1 MKTLYKIGMVL
12 LTGAIMT
19 SCVVGKKYSRTDLN
33 APEKYREEVAV
44 TGDTVLLPW
53 KNYYKDPLLVALIE
67 KALIKNNEVIIA
79 MKSMEQ
85 LDLSYKQAKLSLLPT
100 LDFDAGASRSYPSK
114 NSLNGSLSQQF
125 IGKDYMDDYSAN
137 LRLSWEVDIWG
148 KAAMQKRDAKAAYFA
163 QKENLSALKTRIIVQ
178 VAQSYYNLLGLD
190 EQLKIAEKNIE
201 LSTNTLSM
209 MQLQYKSGS
218 ISSLAVNQTEAQK
231 KTAEL
236 LVPLAKANIAVQENA
251 LQILCGEY
259 PDKIERAGNIDA
271 AEVSVLFPTG
281 GIPASLLS
289 RRPDVKAS
297 EYAVMSAN
305 AKTGLAKAT
314 MYPTLSLS
322 PSIGLNSFE
331 FENWFNFPGSVTKTI
346 AANLA
351 QPIFRKK
358 ALRTAYEVA
367 VLEQE
372 KAVVQFKQSFIT
384 AVGEVNDA
392 MSRLKYADERIVLA
406 KDKAESLDKATSDA
420 SLLYKSGMANYLEVI
435 AAQNSS
441 LQNELDLVT
450 IKLEKLNAAINLYR
464 ALGGGVE

>member
-1 MKTLYKIGMVL
+1 MKTLYKIGMIL
-12 LTGAIMT
+12 LTGAVMT
-19 SCVVGKKYSRTDLN
+19 SCVVGKKYSRTDLQ

-67 KALIKNNEVIIA
+67 KALVKNNEVIMA

-125 IGKDYMDDYSAN
+125 IGKNYMDDYSAN

-178 VAQSYYNLLGLD
+178 VAQAYYNLLGLD

-201 LSTNTLSM
+201 LSNNTLNM

-271 AEVSVLFPTG
+271 AEVSVLFAG
-281 GIPASLLS
+281 GVPASLLS

-297 EYAVMSAN
+297 EYAVMSAT

-314 MYPTLSLS
+314 MYPTLSLN
-322 PSIGLNSFE
+322 PSIGVNSFE
-331 FENWFNFPGSVTKTI
+331 FDNWFDFPGSITKTI

-392 MSRLKYADERIVLA
+392 MSRLKYADERMILA
-406 KDKAESLDKATSDA
+406 KDKAASLDKATSDA
-420 SLLYKSGMANYLEVI
+420 GLLYKSGMANYLEVI